1 MNRFFGFARKYIRN
15 VDKPLLIFCLLA
27 SIYGL
32 VLIYSATFSYN
43 TVSYVRTQAFAIA
56 LGILVFFIANM
67 IDYEDIARFWP
78 VFLTLNLSFLA
89 TLYFWGVGDSN
100 RSWLRFAGI
109 GIQPAELGKVVFILT
124 FARHLAL
131 AKQNGMR
138 IRDVLGL
145 LAHAGVTIAFVIF
158 FSRDDGM
165 SLAYGAIALAMSFFA
180 GVGIVYFLAGA
191 TALGIAL
198 PYIWNILMDDYQ
210 RARILA
216 VFDPE
221 AYPDASYQAMHS
233 RMAIRSGG
241 LLGEGF
247 LSGTQTQYSLIPTK
261 HTDSIFP
268 VAAEEFGLFGA
279 AFILILLLLILVC
292 IVRTAIRAQ
301 TDTSALICIGIAAM
315 LAFQTILNLGMNL
328 GIFPIVGLTL
338 PFFSYGGSSILTMF
352 TAAGMVSGIRRQ
364 IQTDNLHFAYY
375 IRRYP

>member
-1 MNRFFGFARKYIRN
+1 MQRFFQSMREYLRN
-15 VDKPLLIFCLLA
+15 IDKLLLFLCLTA

-43 TVSYVRTQAFAIA
+43 TVSYVRTQAAA
-56 LGILVFFIANM
+56 AMLGIFAFFLAGA

-78 VFLTLNLSFLA
+78 FVLALNLAFLS

-100 RSWLRFAGI
+100 RSWLRFAGV
-109 GIQPAELGKVVFILT
+109 GIQPAELGKIAFILT
-124 FARHLAL
+124 FARHLSL
-131 AKQNGMR
+131 AKHTGMR
-138 IRDVLGL
+138 LRDVLGL
-145 LAHAGVTIAFVIF
+145 LVHAGVTIAFVIF

-165 SLAYGAIALAMSFFA
+165 SLAYAAITLAMAFFA

-191 TALGIAL
+191 AAIGALL
-198 PYIWNILMDDYQ
+198 PFVWEKLMDNYQ
-210 RARILA
+210 RSRILA
-216 VFDPE
+216 VIDPE

-241 LLGEGF
+241 LFGEGF

-268 VAAEEFGLFGA
+268 VACEEFGLLGA
-279 AFILILLLLILVC
+279 VAVVILLLLILVC
-292 IVRTAIRAQ
+292 IVRTALQAR
-301 TDTSALICIGIAAM
+301 TDTSALICIGVAAM

-364 IQTDNLHFAYY
+364 SRRDAAHFAYY
-375 IRRYP
+375 IRRYT